1 MTPNE
6 MQNKLNEAVMNI
18 QSLQDELDKLKSNL
32 SEKPNSCYDHLLPE
46 GYQFC
51 TDQECDEETEIMYLK
66 VKLHNLDPNE
76 KPLGSIMQ
84 EAKHME
90 AFYMP
95 IRPIQFHIAVHEAV
109 TTEPNPYA
117 VDWSNAPE
125 NADSHAFDKN
135 GKGWFF
141 GLSSNDKFWF
151 ADNFGYSGHTLPS
164 GLDWTKSK
172 TVRPCK

>member
-18 QSLQDELDKLKSNL
+18 QSLQDELDALKSNL

-51 TDQECDEETEIMYLK
+51 TDEECDEETETMYLK

-84 EAKHME
+84 EVKYME
-90 AFYMP
+90 AFYIP
-95 IRPIQFHIAVHEAV
+95 IRPIQFHIAVHEVRFNTPRGSSPNGRSWSSSRDRDGKPLPVMTSTQRRPIAA
-109 TTEPNPYA
+109 EP
-117 VDWSNAPE
+117 
-125 NADSHAFDKN
+125 
-135 GKGWFF
+135 
-141 GLSSNDKFWF
+141 
-151 ADNFGYSGHTLPS
+151 
-164 GLDWTKSK
+164 
-172 TVRPCK
+172 